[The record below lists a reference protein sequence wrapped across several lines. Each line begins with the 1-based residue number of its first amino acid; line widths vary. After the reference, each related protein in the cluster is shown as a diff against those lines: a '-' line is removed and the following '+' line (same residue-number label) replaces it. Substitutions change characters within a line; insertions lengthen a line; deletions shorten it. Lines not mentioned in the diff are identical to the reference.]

1 MADLKFLN
9 ELALCFETLPGVGK
23 KTAQRYAYSVVEK
36 STDEE
41 IENFAKVLLDTKKN
55 IKHCQICGM
64 LSLTETCEICS
75 NNTRDKSKIMV
86 VKDSKDIIA
95 VEKTNQ
101 YEGYYHSLNGLI
113 SLMDGVGPSDI
124 RIKELEDRLNED
136 VKEVILAL
144 PFTPYGETTSL
155 YLEKILNREG
165 LEITRLG
172 YGLPAGGDIEFADE
186 LTLKRAIDNRGK
198 R

>member
-55 IKHCQICGM
+55 VKHCQICGM